1 MKKVFLVLPL
11 VAALAACSTTQDKFD
26 KRADNERERQEKQAE
41 RAVSQAPKWMES
53 LPSSENAVY
62 ANGTAV
68 SRDMSMAATK
78 AKTIAYGKIC
88 MAAGGQVD
96 QQSKVYMMDNE
107 SGGSE
112 MSDTAI
118 RSICKTV
125 DITGVET
132 VNVKTNAEGTR
143 FRSYVLVSLPTGDS
157 NKLQVRKDNIC
168 SS

>member
-1 MKKVFLVLPL
+1 MVLAQTCNVLAIGSNQDNFERYIMKKVFLVLPL

-53 LPSSENAVY
+53 LPTSENAVY

-96 QQSKVYMMDNE
+96 TKQSLHD
-107 SGGSE
+107 G
-112 MSDTAI
+112 
-118 RSICKTV
+118 
-125 DITGVET
+125 
-132 VNVKTNAEGTR
+132 
-143 FRSYVLVSLPTGDS
+143 
-157 NKLQVRKDNIC
+157 Q
-168 SS
+168 